1 MHRRLKEALKTRLVG
16 LNWFDHLPWVLLG
29 LRTTVKDDL
38 GCSPAEL
45 VYGSPIAIPGDCLPT
60 TAAPSTA
67 EHLATLHRAVDR
79 LKPTS
84 TSHHTAPVKP
94 ASGLP
99 PSQHVFIRRDGHR
112 APLSPAYDGPF
123 KVIKQ
128 TDKVVTIERGST
140 TDTISVDRCKPAAL
154 EDGTAMQQPLP
165 RGRPPRTASA
175 APTSPPPVSAPTPPP
190 PVSAQLLPPLRQSQR
205 AARGVP
211 PLRYGVDP
219 PWGEVM

>member
-1 MHRRLKEALKTRLVG
+1 M
-16 LNWFDHLPWVLLG
+16 
-29 LRTTVKDDL
+29 KDDL

-45 VYGSPIAIPGDCLPT
+45 VYGSPIAIPGNCLPT
-60 TAAPSTA
+60 TSAPSTA

-84 TSHHTAPVKP
+84 TSHHTAPTKP
-94 ASGLP
+94 TSKLP

-112 APLSPAYDGPF
+112 APLSPAYDGPY

-154 EDGTAMQQPLP
+154 EDGTAMQQPPP
-165 RGRPPRTASA
+165 RGRPPRAVSP
-175 APTSPPPVSAPTPPP
+175 APVSPPPVSAPSLLPPT
-190 PVSAQLLPPLRQSQR
+190 SAQPSPPLRQSQR
-205 AARGVP
+205 SARGVP

-219 PWGEVM
+219 PWGEAM